1 MFRDPFLAAAPF
13 RLMNE
18 LLRTGANGSRVT
30 GFTPPLDVRE
40 TENDY
45 LVLVDL
51 PGVKS
56 VDVTIEVNDR
66 VLSISGAR
74 VPVETGEEQVSERP
88 YGSFFRTLTL
98 PKGVDSDAIVADYH
112 DGVLE
117 LRIPR
122 PVGQKPKRIAVGSGT
137 EQKAIE
143 Q

>member
-1 MFRDPFLAAAPF
+1 MFRDPFLAAPF

-18 LLRTGANGSRVT
+18 LLRTGASGSRVT
-30 GFTPPLDVRE
+30 GFTPLLDVRE
-40 TENDY
+40 TDDEY

-56 VDVTIEVNDR
+56 QDVTIEVNDE
-66 VLSISGAR
+66 VLSISGSR
-74 VPVETGEEQVSERP
+74 VPVETGEEQLSERP
-88 YGSFFRTLTL
+88 YGSFFRTLPL
-98 PKGVDSDAIVADYH
+98 PKGVDSEAIVAEYH

-117 LRIPR
+117 LRIPK
-122 PVGQKPKRIAVGSGT
+122 PVGLKPKRIAVGSGT